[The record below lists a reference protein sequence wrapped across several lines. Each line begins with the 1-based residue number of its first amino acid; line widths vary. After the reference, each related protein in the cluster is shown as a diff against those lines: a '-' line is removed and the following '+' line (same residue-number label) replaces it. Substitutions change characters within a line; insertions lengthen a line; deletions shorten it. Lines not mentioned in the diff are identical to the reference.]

1 MKILNVL
8 KNFEEEEQEV
18 DMLIAN
24 YVYEKVGM
32 EHKKVIRYDNVLP
45 ENQILKWD
53 EIGQFRIGQYILMHS
68 VMSVDFAKAYIL
80 CRQYLCILPTS
91 TCTDIVLYGCRF
103 LPLFYW
109 KRRSVCQ

>member
-32 EHKKVIRYDNVLP
+32 EHKKVTVMTMYFRKIR
-45 ENQILKWD
+45 
-53 EIGQFRIGQYILMHS
+53 F
-68 VMSVDFAKAYIL
+68 
-80 CRQYLCILPTS
+80 
-91 TCTDIVLYGCRF
+91 
-103 LPLFYW
+103 
-109 KRRSVCQ
+109 